1 MDRQRLVYERLEAM
15 RDIEREGQDVR
26 TRLSRDTLENVAPL
40 AEELG
45 MEREQRELE
54 ELGVRYGY
62 PEDYAEIKHLMQE
75 NEVMCESTFR
85 AFTLPIRSM
94 LDSIGLEYELLF
106 RMKSIYSI
114 WRQIHVKQVPFDEVY
129 DLFAT
134 RIVYKPMT
142 VAQLQTVRPV
152 AVEDGA
158 LDVEKLTLW
167 RIYNIITSLWRIH
180 PDRIKD
186 WVTHPKPSGYQALQ
200 LTVMGTDCNWFEIQ
214 IRSERMDYEAE
225 HGVAAHWKYKRES
238 KATK

>member
-1 MDRQRLVYERLEAM
+1 MDRQKLVYERLDIM
-15 RDIEREGQDVR
+15 RAIESDKPEVR
-26 TRLSRDTLENVAPL
+26 MRLSQDTLQNIAPL

-45 MEREQRELE
+45 MEREQHELE

-62 PEDYAEIKHLMQE
+62 PEDYAEIKHLMRE

-85 AFTLPIRSM
+85 SFTLPIRSM
-94 LDSIGLEYELLF
+94 LDSIGLKYDLLF

-134 RIVYKPMT
+134 RIVYEPMT
-142 VAQLQTVRPV
+142 EAQLQTVRPV
-152 AVEDGA
+152 AVEDSS
-158 LDVEKLTLW
+158 LDLEKLTLW

-200 LTVMGTDCNWFEIQ
+200 LTVMGPDCNWFEIQ
-214 IRSERMDYEAE
+214 IRSRRMDYEAE

-238 KATK
+238 NAIK

>member
-15 RDIEREGQDVR
+15 RDLEREGQDVR

-142 VAQLQTVRPV
+142 VAQLQMVRPV

-200 LTVMGTDCNWFEIQ
+200 LTVMGPDCNWFEIQ

>member
-15 RDIEREGQDVR
+15 SDLEREGQDVR

-200 LTVMGTDCNWFEIQ
+200 LTVMGPDCNWFEIQ

>member
-15 RDIEREGQDVR
+15 RDLEREGQDVR

-186 WVTHPKPSGYQALQ
+186 WVTHPKSSGYQALQ
-200 LTVMGTDCNWFEIQ
+200 LTVMGPDCNWFEIQ

>member
-142 VAQLQTVRPV
+142 VAQLQTVSPV

-200 LTVMGTDCNWFEIQ
+200 LTVMGPDCNWFEIQ

>member
-15 RDIEREGQDVR
+15 RDLEREGQDVR

>member
-15 RDIEREGQDVR
+15 RDLEREGQDVR

-142 VAQLQTVRPV
+142 VAQLQTVNPV
-152 AVEDGA
+152 AVEDSA

-180 PDRIKD
+180 PARIKD

-200 LTVMGTDCNWFEIQ
+200 LTVMGPDCNWFEIQ

>member
-15 RDIEREGQDVR
+15 RDLEREGQDVR

-186 WVTHPKPSGYQALQ
+186 WVNHPKPSGYQALQ
-200 LTVMGTDCNWFEIQ
+200 LTVMGPDCNWFEIQ

>member
-62 PEDYAEIKHLMQE
+62 PEDYAEIKRLMQE

-200 LTVMGTDCNWFEIQ
+200 LTVMGPDCNWFEIQ

>member
-15 RDIEREGQDVR
+15 REIEREGQDVR
-26 TRLSRDTLENVAPL
+26 TRLSIDTLQNVAPL

-94 LDSIGLEYELLF
+94 LDSIGLEYELLL

-200 LTVMGTDCNWFEIQ
+200 LTVMGPDCNWFEIQ

>member
-129 DLFAT
+129 ALFAT

-200 LTVMGTDCNWFEIQ
+200 LTVMGPDCNWFEIQ

>member
-134 RIVYKPMT
+134 RIVYKPMM

-200 LTVMGTDCNWFEIQ
+200 LTVMGPDCNWFEIQ

>member
-15 RDIEREGQDVR
+15 RDLEREGQDVR

-142 VAQLQTVRPV
+142 VAQLQTMNPV

-200 LTVMGTDCNWFEIQ
+200 LTVMGPDCNWFEIQ

>member
-1 MDRQRLVYERLEAM
+1 MDRQRLVYERLKAM
-15 RDIEREGQDVR
+15 SDLEREGQDVR

-200 LTVMGTDCNWFEIQ
+200 LTVMGPDCNWFEIQ

>member
-1 MDRQRLVYERLEAM
+1 
-15 RDIEREGQDVR
+15 
-26 TRLSRDTLENVAPL
+26 
-40 AEELG
+40 
-45 MEREQRELE
+45 
-54 ELGVRYGY
+54 
-62 PEDYAEIKHLMQE
+62 
-75 NEVMCESTFR
+75 MCESTFR
-85 AFTLPIRSM
+85 AFTLPIHSM

-142 VAQLQTVRPV
+142 VAQLQTVNPV
-152 AVEDGA
+152 AVEDSA

-200 LTVMGTDCNWFEIQ
+200 LTVMGPDCNWFEIQ

>member
-15 RDIEREGQDVR
+15 RDLEREGQDVR

-167 RIYNIITSLWRIH
+167 RIH